1 MVAPSKTKKGASA
14 MTYSLTHARHDPSHC
29 LAPGLFRSLR
39 KGESERK
46 RLKLDVIFTYGD
58 DSIRFWGP
66 EPLGADDLRVLQ
78 GLVAMAATSGDGGR
92 GIMLR
97 PETET
102 EPGRRL
108 RLRLDLRWDAIEKD
122 AMVVKG
128 SFRQLAGEI
137 GYTDIDGGSR
147 FKAIRD
153 SIRRL
158 WAVSVIVKR
167 GGREHGSRILSDY
180 ASDEGSGKLFVALN
194 PRLAEAIVGDR
205 RHTRIDMGEV
215 RALQTDPARLIHQR
229 LCGWIDP
236 GKAGKI
242 ETDNL
247 AKYVWPDVA
256 TEETMKKRRQK
267 IKKALAELAGIG
279 WATQEY
285 APKKWSIERP
295 PI

>member
-1 MVAPSKTKKGASA
+1 MP
-14 MTYSLTHARHDPSHC
+14 YRLTHARHDPSHC

-39 KGESERK
+39 KGERK
-46 RLKLDVIFTYGD
+46 RLKLDVTFTYGD

-66 EPLGADDLRVLQ
+66 EPLGADDLRILQ
-78 GLVAMAATSGDGGR
+78 GLVAMAATSGDSGR

-97 PETET
+97 TET
-102 EPGRRL
+102 EAEPGRQL

-122 AMVVKG
+122 VMVAKG

-137 GYTDIDGGSR
+137 GYPDIDGGSR

-167 GGREHGSRILSDY
+167 GGREQGSRILSDY
-180 ASDEGSGKLFVALN
+180 ASDEGCGMLFVALN
-194 PRLAEAIVGDR
+194 PRLAEAIMGDR

-236 GKAGKI
+236 GKGGEIK
-242 ETDNL
+242 TDNL
-247 AKYVWPDVA
+247 AKYVWPGVA
-256 TEETMKKRRQK
+256 SEEAMKKRRQTV
-267 IKKALAELAGIG
+267 KKALAELAGIG
-279 WATQEY
+279 WSVQEY

-295 PI
+295 AI